1 MSKGIACFPPDLP
14 AGRSKRGREFRLPV
28 VLLLLGAL
36 LSPGCQK
43 QHEKGGGDAVA
54 PRPADLSGRKIRVV
68 TTIGMIT
75 DIVAQ
80 VGGDRV
86 QVDGLMGPGVDP
98 HLYKASEGDV
108 TRMAGADVIF
118 YGGLHLEGK
127 MTEVFER
134 MKGKILTVAVTDG
147 IDRALL
153 LRPAEFQGAYDP
165 HVWFDVTLW
174 MKAVEQVAETL
185 AGIDPQH
192 GDAYRGNAKAYLE
205 KLSELH
211 EYVRR
216 EAGRLPPSR
225 RVMITAHDAFNYFG
239 RAYGF
244 EVRGVQG
251 ISTVSEAGT
260 ADIQKLADLIVEKRV
275 PAVFVE
281 TSVPPRTMEA
291 LKEAVR
297 SRGFTVEIGGNLYS
311 DAMGNPGTPD
321 GTYIGMARHNIDT
334 IVSALSK

>member
-1 MSKGIACFPPDLP
+1 MPDTIPFFHTANP
-14 AGRSKRGREFRLPV
+14 AGMRRPGKRFRFLTV
-28 VLLLLGAL
+28 MLLLGAL
-36 LSPGCQK
+36 LLSGC
-43 QHEKGGGDAVA
+43 EKRKETGSDGEIVR
-54 PRPADLSGRKIRVV
+54 PPADLAGRKIRVV
-68 TTIGMIT
+68 ATIGMIT
-75 DIVAQ
+75 DIVSQ
-80 VGGDRV
+80 IGGERV
-86 QVDGLMGPGVDP
+86 QVSGLMGPGVDP

-134 MKGKILTVAVTDG
+134 MRGRILTVAVTDG
-147 IDRALL
+147 IDRSLL
-153 LRPAEFQGAYDP
+153 LKPPEFQGVFDP

-174 MKAVEQVAETL
+174 MKAVEQVADTL

-192 GDAYRGNAKAYLE
+192 GDVYMANAKAYLG

-211 EYVRR
+211 EYVKTR
-216 EAGRLPPSR
+216 AGEVPASR
-225 RVMITAHDAFNYFG
+225 RVLITAHDAFNYFG

-244 EVRGVQG
+244 EVLGLQG

-260 ADIQKLADLIVEKRV
+260 ADIQSLAKFIVERKI

-281 TSVPPRTMEA
+281 TSVSPRTIEA

-297 SRGFTVEIGGNLYS
+297 ARGFDVKIGGNLYS
-311 DAMGNPGTPD
+311 DAMGNPGTPH
-321 GTYIGMARHNIDT
+321 GTYIGMVRHNIDT
-334 IVSALSK
+334 IVSALSQ

>member
-1 MSKGIACFPPDLP
+1 MRKNIALSPSGFSKGTSE
-14 AGRSKRGREFRLPV
+14 GVERFRLPV
-28 VLLLLGAL
+28 VFLLLVIL
-36 LSPGCQK
+36 LLAGCQK
-43 QHEKGGGDAVA
+43 GKEKGGDGADV
-54 PRPADLSGRKIRVV
+54 RPQADLSGRKIRVV
-68 TTIGMIT
+68 ATIGMIT
-75 DIVAQ
+75 DIVSQ
-80 VGGDRV
+80 VGGERV

-108 TRMAGADVIF
+108 TRMAGADIIF

-134 MKGKILTVAVTDG
+134 IRGKILAVAVTDG

-153 LRPAEFQGAYDP
+153 LRPPEFKGAYDP

-174 MKAVEQVAETL
+174 MKAVELVAETL
-185 AGIDPQH
+185 AQIDPKS
-192 GDAYRGNAKAYLE
+192 GETYRENARTYLE

-216 EAGRLPPSR
+216 QAGRLPPSH
-225 RVMITAHDAFNYFG
+225 RVLITAHDAFNYFG
-239 RAYGF
+239 RAYGI
-244 EVRGVQG
+244 EVHGVQG

-260 ADIQKLADLIVEKRV
+260 ADIQDLAKLIVEKRI

-281 TSVPPRTMEA
+281 SSVSPRTIEA
-291 LKEAVR
+291 VKEAVR
-297 SRGFTVEIGGNLYS
+297 ARGFDVKIGGNLYS

-321 GTYIGMARHNIDT
+321 GTYIGMVRHNIDT
-334 IVSALSK
+334 IVSALSQ